1 MPKTLNVAPKDLY
14 VTIEFS
20 AKELKLLEKGLF
32 LANIEYD
39 GTIIEERK
47 AANYTTDV
55 FYTFIKELIK
65 EIKEYTE

>member
-20 AKELKLLEKGLF
+20 ATELKLLEKGLF

-55 FYTFIKELIK
+55 FYVFIKELIK

>member
-20 AKELKLLEKGLF
+20 AEELRLLEKGLF

-39 GTIIEERK
+39 GTKEEEK
-47 AANYTTDV
+47 EAANYVTKD
-55 FYTFIKELIK
+55 FFLYISKLIT